1 MIYFD
6 NNATTPIDE
15 RVFDAMLPFLKTMY
29 GNPSS
34 VHRLGRIAKSA
45 VETAREQ
52 VAALVDA
59 EASQVIF
66 TSGGTEANNL
76 AINSAFGQLAISA
89 VEHSSIFEPAKRFD
103 FDCAYKIKLRS
114 TGYRLVYEVDEGEII
129 VFVIAVGKREN
140 NVVYDVAAQRKS

>member
-1 MIYFD
+1 MSIPILVGFDFGNENCMIYFD

-66 TSGGTEANNL
+66 
-76 AINSAFGQLAISA
+76 
-89 VEHSSIFEPAKRFD
+89 
-103 FDCAYKIKLRS
+103 
-114 TGYRLVYEVDEGEII
+114 
-129 VFVIAVGKREN
+129 
-140 NVVYDVAAQRKS
+140 

>member
-29 GNPSS
+29 GTPSS

-66 TSGGTEANNL
+66 
-76 AINSAFGQLAISA
+76 
-89 VEHSSIFEPAKRFD
+89 
-103 FDCAYKIKLRS
+103 
-114 TGYRLVYEVDEGEII
+114 
-129 VFVIAVGKREN
+129 
-140 NVVYDVAAQRKS
+140 